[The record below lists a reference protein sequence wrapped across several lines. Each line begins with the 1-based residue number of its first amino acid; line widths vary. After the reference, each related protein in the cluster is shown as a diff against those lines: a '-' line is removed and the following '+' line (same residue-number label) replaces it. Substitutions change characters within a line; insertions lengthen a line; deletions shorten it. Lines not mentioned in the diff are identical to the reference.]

1 MDAHSFVTAL
11 YRLAPPDERP
21 GARIGSQVDAAY
33 LAAIGEVVRSYG
45 EVGAIDLVGVEVTE
59 AVHAEEGA
67 EIAGVTRLTDPESVR
82 EELEQDGE
90 ALVTVDVVLAVDDE
104 RVGVVLLSLRVRR

>member
-1 MDAHSFVTAL
+1 MDAHSFVTAV

-21 GARIGSQVDAAY
+21 GTRIGSQVDAAY

-45 EVGAIDLVGVEVTE
+45 EIGAVELVGVEIAE
-59 AVHAEEGA
+59 ALHAEEGA
-67 EIAGVTRLTDPESVR
+67 EIAGVTRLTDPESVG
-82 EELEQDGE
+82 EELELDGE
-90 ALVTVDVVLAVDDE
+90 ALVTVEVALGVDDE